1 MQELKGVTRAVCE
14 CAAYKQFLRLQLL
27 SCREV
32 LQVGWKMKG
41 FQQTLLECGAFGA
54 LPL

>member
-1 MQELKGVTRAVCE
+1 MQELKGVKRAACE
-14 CAAYKQFLRLQLL
+14 RAAYRQFLRLQLL

-32 LQVGWKMKG
+32 LLVGWKMKG
-41 FQQTLLECGAFGA
+41 CQQTLLGCGAFGA